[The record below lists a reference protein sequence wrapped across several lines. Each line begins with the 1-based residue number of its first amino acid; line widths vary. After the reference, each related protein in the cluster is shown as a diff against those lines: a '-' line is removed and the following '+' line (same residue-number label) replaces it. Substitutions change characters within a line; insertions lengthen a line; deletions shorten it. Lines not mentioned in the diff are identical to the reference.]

1 VVPSLT
7 KEAVTASAPAKVILF
22 GEHFVVYGE
31 PAVVLAIDKRAYATA
46 QLRKDERIY
55 IDSIDLGVSG
65 TFKGD
70 RFQAERGGYKAHL
83 QLEPVKNAVQQV
95 LKKAE
100 RKAGVS
106 VRINSD
112 IPVSAGLGSS
122 AAVATSTVVVVSNLL
137 GTELSRDQ
145 IFRMAY
151 ESERLVHGT
160 PSGIDPAIAT
170 YGGALQ
176 FQKGKD
182 FIPLNVQ
189 TDIPLTIGNTGVE
202 RSTGELVATVRQMK
216 EHYPI
221 ISNLIIRT
229 GGKIAL
235 DAVEALKKGDLQ
247 TVGELMNINH
257 ALLCAVGVSH
267 EALERLIY
275 AARNGG
281 ALGAKLTGGGGGG
294 CMIALAQTDKLKR
307 VAKAI
312 SQAGGEAFI
321 ARKTDE
327 GVRVEHKR

>member
-1 VVPSLT
+1 VVPFLK

-22 GEHFVVYGE
+22 GEHFVVFGE

-55 IDSIDLGVSG
+55 IKSVDLRVSG
-65 TFKGD
+65 TFKGK
-70 RFQAERGGYKAHL
+70 RFETEKGGSEARIK
-83 QLEPVKNAVQQV
+83 LEPVKNAVQQV
-95 LKKAE
+95 LERAE
-100 RKAGVS
+100 RKTGVNVS
-106 VRINSD
+106 INSD

-122 AAVATSTVVVVSNLL
+122 AAVATSTILAVSNLL
-137 GTELSRDQ
+137 GIDLSRDQ
-145 IFRMAY
+145 IFYMAY

-170 YGGALQ
+170 YGGTLQ

-182 FIPLNVQ
+182 FAALNIETNIPLV
-189 TDIPLTIGNTGVE
+189 IGNTKVE
-202 RSTGELVATVRQMK
+202 RSTGELVAKVRRMT

-235 DAVEALKKGDLQ
+235 DAVEALRRGNFQ

-257 ALLCAVGVSH
+257 ALLCALGVSH
-267 EALERLIY
+267 ESLERLVY
-275 AARNGG
+275 AARKGG

-294 CMIALAQTDKLKR
+294 CMIAMAEIGKEKR
-307 VAKAI
+307 VVKAI
-312 SQAGGEAFI
+312 ERVGGTAFV
-321 ARKTDE
+321 AQKTDQ
-327 GVRVEHKR
+327 GVRIER